1 MTDTPENAPVLATK
15 ATTFLAFPA
24 HKVDVAKDALAKL
37 YSRLVRAAARTGAEA
52 PAAPTLTASA
62 PYVVSTCDSCRVSEK
77 CWVGGT
83 CIVCKKGH
91 MFSTTVVDLDLV
103 APAPRLAGWEF
114 LAVVTPLTG
123 GNLIKKVPGA
133 DTEGFDFAPWRTG
146 ALKCTHCNTVRDRK
160 DTFLVRATGEGSTP
174 AGTVKEVGRNC
185 LKDFLGG
192 KSAAWILGSL
202 AFEKC
207 VEDCLGE
214 GGGGGGGRG
223 ELVWEPVEF
232 LSWTAASIRLTGWL
246 SRSVARDTGKMATAD
261 HVLYLLVPPFGGDGR
276 ARWHEARTEFRP
288 TAEDSEKA
296 KAALAWAKALT
307 GASDYEANLKL
318 VANEPYV
325 TYKLAGLLASA
336 VAGYDRAV
344 GEEVKR
350 RAFAAAR
357 KDEHFGTVG
366 DKVTVTLTCEAVY
379 DVDTAYGTLHIN
391 KFRDAEGRTFVWKTT
406 SARFEAGKSV
416 TLKGTVKAHGE
427 YKGRKETELTRCK
440 EVDPNAP
447 APVKKLR
454 AKKAKTAPAAGTEET
469 GSAVLTA

>member
-1 MTDTPENAPVLATK
+1 MVESK

-24 HKVDVAKDALAKL
+24 HRVETAKFELSKL
-37 YSRLVRAAARTGAEA
+37 YGRLVRAAKRAGAEV
-52 PAAPTLTASA
+52 PAAPCLVASGK
-62 PYVVSTCDSCRVSEK
+62 YVVSTCNGCGVSEK
-77 CWVGGT
+77 GWVGGA
-83 CIVCKKGH
+83 CITCKKGH
-91 MFSTTVVDLDLV
+91 MTSHEVVDLELT

-123 GNLIKKVPGA
+123 GNLIKKVPGS
-133 DTEGFDFAPWRTG
+133 DTEDFDFAPWRTG

-160 DTFLVRATGEGSTP
+160 DTFLVRATGEDATVP

-192 KSAAWILGSL
+192 KNAAWILGAL

-207 VEDCLGE
+207 VDDAAGLSD
-214 GGGGGGGRG
+214 GGGGGGRG
-223 ELVWEPVEF
+223 ESVWEPVEF

-276 ARWHEARTEFRP
+276 GRWEAARREFRP
-288 TAEDSEKA
+288 TAEDGEKA
-296 KAALAWAKALT
+296 KAALAWAKELA
-307 GASDYEANLKL
+307 GKNDYEANLKL

-325 TYKLAGLLASA
+325 TGKLAGLLASA

-350 RAFAAAR
+350 RAFAAAH
-357 KDEHFGTVG
+357 KDEHFATVG
-366 DKVTVTLTCEAVY
+366 DKVELALTCEAVF

-391 KFRDAEGRTFVWKTT
+391 KFRDADGRTFVWKTT
-406 SARFEAGKSV
+406 SARFETGKTV
-416 TLKGTVKAHGE
+416 VLKGTIKAHGE

-447 APVKKLR
+447 APVKKSR
-454 AKKAKTAPAAGTEET
+454 SKKKATEPVAEVV
-469 GSAVLTA
+469 S